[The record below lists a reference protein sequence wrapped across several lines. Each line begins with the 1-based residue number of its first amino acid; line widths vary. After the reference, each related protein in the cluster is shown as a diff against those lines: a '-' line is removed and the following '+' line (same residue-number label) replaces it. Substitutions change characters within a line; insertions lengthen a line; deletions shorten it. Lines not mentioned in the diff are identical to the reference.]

1 MRERRDRPGW
11 ANWGTTIPV
20 QDRDAVDRVCRQ
32 RGWSRAD
39 LLLSHVSPDTGHEK
53 INRNVNAL
61 SFQVPERMAALA
73 LSALNSSV
81 SETRAM
87 ADRVRRDLPAHA
99 GQYREL
105 ASQFEDAVRYFGAIV
120 RDYARLREAKGLPQL
135 VGTASRHD
143 ADS

>member
-1 MRERRDRPGW
+1 MRRDRPGW
-11 ANWGTTIPV
+11 EHWGSSVRP
-20 QDRDAVDRVCRQ
+20 QDADALDRLCRQ

-39 LLLSHVSPDTGHEK
+39 LLRSLVSPGTGHEK

-73 LSALNSSV
+73 LSALNSTV

-105 ASQFEDAVRYFGAIV
+105 ADQMEDAVRYFGGIV

-135 VGTASRHD
+135 VGASQRHD
-143 ADS
+143 ADP

>member
-1 MRERRDRPGW
+1 MRKDRPGW
-11 ANWGTTIPV
+11 QCFNTSLRVEEARTL
-20 QDRDAVDRVCRQ
+20 DRLCRQ

-39 LLLSHVSPDTGHEK
+39 LLRSIVSPDTGHEK

-73 LSALNSSV
+73 LSALNSTV

-99 GQYREL
+99 GEYREL
-105 ASQFEDAVRYFGAIV
+105 ADQMEDAVRYFGGIV

-135 VGTASRHD
+135 VGAATHHD
-143 ADS
+143 ADA